1 MTRRD
6 LMIIAAM
13 LAVMA
18 DPATAELRGVP
29 KGAPNFT
36 KDELLIISRNQAL
49 SQVVKVDPW
58 VVRRLLD
65 TLDESDERRS
75 MSNRAAE
82 PLGPTRQPPEI
93 FDPNA
98 NPDAERLQRASPE
111 AVHDLFQLIKQV
123 KDKKIIKPK

>member
-6 LMIIAAM
+6 LMVIAAM
-13 LAVMA
+13 LAMMA
-18 DPATAELRGVP
+18 DPAIAELRGVP

-65 TLDESDERRS
+65 TLDDPNERGII
-75 MSNRAAE
+75 SNRAAE
-82 PLGPTRQPPEI
+82 PQLPSGRPTEL

-111 AVHDLFQLIKQV
+111 AVHDLFQLIKQA
-123 KDKKIIKPK
+123 KDKKLIKPK